1 MSYLIA
7 DSGATKTDW
16 LFVDDDGETTQI
28 RTQGLHPSNIEML
41 EDTDDIQRQVG
52 SLNPDKIR
60 FFGAGC
66 GNPVS
71 DETVHRFL
79 KNVFPDSDIRIKSD
93 LHGSGKAFFGNGDGV
108 VAVLGTGSIS
118 ARITGG
124 SVDKKSAALGFA
136 IGDEGSA
143 ADLGKRILKMYYRK
157 SASPETLDFL
167 DEKLKSADYAEMMNR
182 IYRAGKPN
190 RELASIAGDVLNYPM
205 PFELES
211 LISDGFRDFIEYQL
225 STLNLTGDDPI
236 VCTGKVAEVHQ
247 AVLKSE
253 LEKAGYQNVE
263 IRYPVIASFRKRIKS
278 GEPLFEQ

>member
-16 LFVDDDGETTQI
+16 LFIDDEGETTQI

-41 EDTDDIQRQVG
+41 EDSDDIQRQVG
-52 SLNPDKIR
+52 SLNPARIY

-71 DETVHRFL
+71 DETVRRFL
-79 KNVFPDSDIRIKSD
+79 SNVFPGADIRIKSD

-118 ARITGG
+118 AKISGG
-124 SVDKKSAALGFA
+124 SVEKKSAALGFA

-157 SASPETLDFL
+157 SATPETIQFL
-167 DEKLKSADYAEMMNR
+167 DEKLKSVEYAEMMNR

-190 RELASIAGDVLNYPM
+190 RELAAVAGEVLQYPL
-205 PFELES
+205 PFEVES

-225 STLNLTGDDPI
+225 STLNLTGDTPI
-236 VCTGKVAEVHQ
+236 VFTGKVAEVHQ
-247 AVLKSE
+247 AVLVSE
-253 LEKAGYQNVE
+253 LNKAGYQNVE